1 MLPLPDS
8 DGRGVDESELDEPL
22 RKTDDV
28 TASDDVIAQRRNS
41 LVKIF
46 RQKYFLLKFRK
57 KINRGGDRLSQNV
70 LRPFLG

>member
-28 TASDDVIAQRRNS
+28 IASDDVIAQRRDG
-41 LVKIF
+41 LVKKHLDKNIF
-46 RQKYFLLKFRK
+46 CWNFEKIEK
-57 KINRGGDRLSQNV
+57 KN
-70 LRPFLG
+70 